1 MQRRAFITLLGGATL
16 AWPLIANAQPPERM
30 RRIGLLQGLAASDQ
44 DWQRRLSAFRQG
56 LAQLGWAEGRNIILD
71 VRYADG
77 NPERLPALAAD
88 LVAAQAEMIVTN
100 AAQPIEA
107 ARNVTSTIPIVMAS
121 VGDALGAGYVASL
134 ARPGGNVTGLTLMA
148 TEQSAKRLELM
159 KDISPGLMRI
169 AVIWNENASGHRFQM
184 KEMEPASRVL
194 GLELKSVPIQ
204 KAGDI
209 DAALRSVMQTQAVVT
224 MDDPVIQSNRG
235 RIVDWGMRERIPVV
249 GEFRPMAAAGALM
262 TYGPNQVD
270 LWRRSAAYVDKILKG
285 AKPADLPVEQP
296 TKFELVIN
304 LKTAKALGIAVPP
317 TLIARA
323 DEVIE

>member
-16 AWPLIANAQPPERM
+16 ALPLTANAQPPDRM

-56 LAQLGWAEGRNIILD
+56 LAQLGWVEGRNIILD

-88 LVAAQAEMIVTN
+88 LVAAQAELIVTN
-100 AAQPIEA
+100 AAQPIDA
-107 ARNVTSTIPIVMAS
+107 ARKVTSTIPIVMAS

-169 AVIWNENASGHRFQM
+169 AVLWNENASGHRLQM

-194 GLELKSVPIQ
+194 GLILKSIPIQ
-204 KAGDI
+204 NAGDI
-209 DAALRSVMQTQAVVT
+209 DAALRSAMPTQALVT

-235 RIVDWGMRERIPVV
+235 RIVDWGMRERIPVM

-296 TKFELVIN
+296 TKFELVIS

>member
-209 DAALRSVMQTQAVVT
+209 DAALRSVMQMQAVVT

-235 RIVDWGMRERIPVV
+235 RIVDWGMRERIPVM
-249 GEFRPMAAAGALM
+249 GEFRPMAVAGALM
-262 TYGPNQVD
+262 TYGPDQVD